1 MYEQGVARR
10 SFHGRGYL
18 RCFAA
23 VFGGSFI
30 REDINDLTE
39 KEKNNDNI

>member
-1 MYEQGVARR
+1 MNRVARR

-18 RCFAA
+18 RRFAT
-23 VFGGSFI
+23 VFGSSFI

-39 KEKNNDNI
+39 KERTK